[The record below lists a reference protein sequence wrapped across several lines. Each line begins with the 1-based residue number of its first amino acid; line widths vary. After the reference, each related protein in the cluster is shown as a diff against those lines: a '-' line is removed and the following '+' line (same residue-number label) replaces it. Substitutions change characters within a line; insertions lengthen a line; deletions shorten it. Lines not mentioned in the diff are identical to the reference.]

1 MAGTRN
7 ATKRKVED
15 APKAVK
21 AKKTK
26 ATKPEP
32 VAPVEQV
39 DGVVEPS
46 AAAVDTKVPEKQSS
60 GPTLIVEA
68 RCVSLS
74 CGVHVTTCYCVVVN
88 M

>member
-21 AKKTK
+21 PKKSK

-32 VAPVEQV
+32 VAQVEKV

-46 AAAVDTKVPEKQSS
+46 AAEVDTEVPVKQSL

-68 RCVSLS
+68 R
-74 CGVHVTTCYCVVVN
+74 
-88 M
+88 